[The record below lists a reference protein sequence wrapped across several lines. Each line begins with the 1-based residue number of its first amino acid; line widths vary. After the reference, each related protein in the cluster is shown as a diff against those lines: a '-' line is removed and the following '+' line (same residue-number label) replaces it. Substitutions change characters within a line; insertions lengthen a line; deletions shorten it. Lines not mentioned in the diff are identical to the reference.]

1 MDGTVSDNEPVEAR
15 VFGAIVLSG
24 TPETE
29 FPLHT
34 RRRNRIPNS
43 QALPGGDPAGWAKLL
58 RRYGGLGV
66 EVRKAACGTYNC
78 AGHVWAS
85 RRTAIHD
92 SSAYELILRDDE
104 YRLLQRNEAPKIGDL
119 ALYRLRGG
127 DRILHVGIIAEF
139 RLMPAQLGVT
149 PARSVPWVLSKWA
162 DWGGEVFH
170 HVERVLLPET
180 LPFDIEYWTDRER
193 T

>member
-1 MDGTVSDNEPVEAR
+1 
-15 VFGAIVLSG
+15 VFGAIVLGG

-34 RRRNRIPNS
+34 RRQSRIPNS
-43 QALPGGDPAGWAKLL
+43 QALPGGDPSSWARLL
-58 RRYGGLGV
+58 SRYDELGL

-85 RRTAIHD
+85 RRTAIHE

-104 YRLLQRNEAPKIGDL
+104 YRRVQPGEAPQIGDL
-119 ALYRLRGG
+119 ALYRLQGEA
-127 DRILHVGIIAEF
+127 RILHVGIVAEF
-139 RLMPAQLGVT
+139 RRVPAQLGVAA
-149 PARSVPWVLSKWA
+149 ARSVPWVLSKWA

-170 HVERVLLPET
+170 HVERVPLPSA
-180 LPFDIEYWTDRER
+180 LPFEIEYWTDRER